1 MRSGPKVKT
10 TSSDVI
16 SSPLWNFTPL
26 RSDSSTVRSSMRF
39 QLSARPGIGSSSDL
53 RLRAIRFS
61 KIAVCTRSPT
71 LERSRTPSS
80 EALVATCCP
89 AMLMAGRA
97 FGAGSRARPLR
108 LVAPFAAGA
117 GVLDIMARLVG
128 QHLSAALRQQVVVD
142 NKPGAGGNVGAEIV
156 AKAPPDGYTLLI
168 AGPALVVSPFL
179 YAHLDFDPLA
189 DFVPVTMINSAPLLL
204 VVHPSLPVKSVAEL
218 IAYAKAKPGKL
229 NYGSGGVG
237 STPYL
242 AVELLK
248 SMAGFDAL
256 HVPYKG
262 GAPALADLVAGQ
274 LSFMIENVPGT
285 LPFVKDRK
293 LRALAITSP
302 QRSALVPELPTMI
315 EAGVP
320 GYEMIGWNGI
330 FVPQGEGAKIHQ
342 ELDGQVAEY

>member
-1 MRSGPKVKT
+1 
-10 TSSDVI
+10 
-16 SSPLWNFTPL
+16 
-26 RSDSSTVRSSMRF
+26 
-39 QLSARPGIGSSSDL
+39 
-53 RLRAIRFS
+53 
-61 KIAVCTRSPT
+61 
-71 LERSRTPSS
+71 
-80 EALVATCCP
+80 
-89 AMLMAGRA
+89 MLMGIVASALAAPLAGPA
-97 FGAGSRARPLR
+97 FGQIYPARPLR
-108 LVAPFAAGA
+108 LVVPFAAGA

-128 QHLSAALRQQVVVD
+128 QWLGAAMGQQLVVD

-189 DFVPVTMINSAPLLL
+189 DFVPVSMINSAPLLL

-218 IAYAKAKPGKL
+218 IAYAKAEPGKL

-242 AVELLK
+242 ATELLK
-248 SMAGFDAL
+248 SLAGFDAV

-285 LPFVKDRK
+285 LPFVRDGK
-293 LRALAITSP
+293 LRALAITSRR
-302 QRSALVPELPTMI
+302 RSALVPDLPTLS

-330 FVPQGEGAKIHQ
+330 LVPKGTPPKIVERLHVELARILRTEGARSQ
-342 ELDGQVAEY
+342 LAGLGAEAVGNTPLAFSAFVKEESARWGAIIRERGIKPE

>member
-1 MRSGPKVKT
+1 MRLFT
-10 TSSDVI
+10 TRDM
-16 SSPLWNFTPL
+16 LK
-26 RSDSSTVRSSMRF
+26 
-39 QLSARPGIGSSSDL
+39 G
-53 RLRAIRFS
+53 
-61 KIAVCTRSPT
+61 
-71 LERSRTPSS
+71 
-80 EALVATCCP
+80 LVAVSLAGP
-89 AMLMAGRA
+89 AGRA
-97 FGAGSRARPLR
+97 FGQTYPTRPLR
-108 LVAPFAAGA
+108 LVVPFSAGA
-117 GVLDIMARLVG
+117 GILDIMARLMS
-128 QHLSAALRQQVVVD
+128 QRLSAALDQQVVVD
-142 NKPGAGGNVGAEIV
+142 NKPGAGGNVGSEIV
-156 AKAPPDGYTLLI
+156 AKSAPDGYTLLI

-189 DFVPVTMINSAPLLL
+189 DFVGVTMINSAPLLL

-218 IAYAKAKPGKL
+218 IAYAKAHPGKL

-248 SMAGFDAL
+248 SMAGFDAV

-285 LPFVKDRK
+285 LPFVKDGK

-302 QRSALVPELPTMI
+302 QRSALVPDLPTMI

-330 FVPQGEGAKIHQ
+330 FVPKGTGPKIVERLHGELATILRGAKLREQ
-342 ELDGQVAEY
+342 FAKLGAEAVGNTSIAFSAFVKEESMRWGKMIRDRGIKPE